1 MPPIVKTAAMLF
13 KQQSLHVKTA
23 IPLAGLFVTLLPLLM
38 NTIQVRKNLNFRI
51 VTFLLCLILI
61 AAFGIRVFAQA
72 PKYSNEFLSIG
83 VGARA
88 MGMSNAF
95 VSVADDATAGYWNPA
110 GLLQLNSDAQI
121 ALMHTE
127 YFAGI
132 ASYDYGSIA
141 FKADE
146 NSALGFSYIRFGVDD
161 IPNTSELI
169 DSEGNINY
177 DRIRSFSASDNAFIL
192 SYARRL
198 NENFK
203 LGVNAK
209 VIRRTAGSFAGAWGF
224 GLDAGIQY
232 IHGDWRFA
240 AMGRDITSTFNAWA
254 YNLDDEMR
262 EVFTLTGNEIPKN
275 SIEVTLPRVILGAS
289 KNFTLGRGFGLLAS
303 ADLIVT
309 TDGKRNVL
317 LKSNLLSADP
327 AMGVELNYNQMIFL
341 RAGAGNYQKYSLPSE
356 KTARSVQMNIG
367 LGVVIRDVLTIDYA
381 LTDFGDNSIA
391 LYSNIFSLKLNI
403 NRRDRP
409 EY

>member
-1 MPPIVKTAAMLF
+1 MLF

-51 VTFLLCLILI
+51 VAFLLCLILI
-61 AAFGIRVFAQA
+61 AISGIRTLAQA

>member
-1 MPPIVKTAAMLF
+1 M
-13 KQQSLHVKTA
+13 
-23 IPLAGLFVTLLPLLM
+23 
-38 NTIQVRKNLNFRI
+38 
-51 VTFLLCLILI
+51 ILI
-61 AAFGIRVFAQA
+61 TSSGIRAFAQA

-110 GLLQLNSDAQI
+110 GLLQLDSDAQI

-141 FKADE
+141 FKTDE

-161 IPNTSELI
+161 IPNTTELI

-198 NENFK
+198 NENFN

-232 IHGDWRFA
+232 IRGDWRFA

-262 EVFTLTGNEIPKN
+262 EVFTLTGNEIPEN

-289 KNFTLGRGFGLLAS
+289 RNFVLGRGFGLLAS

-317 LKSNLLSADP
+317 FKSNLLSADP
-327 AMGVELNYNQMIFL
+327 AMGVELNFNQMIFL

-356 KTARSVQMNIG
+356 KTARSVQMNVG
-367 LGVVIRDVLTIDYA
+367 LGVVIRDILTIDYA